1 MPKNKPNKGLLK
13 RIRITKSGR
22 VKSKPAFSGHLRS
35 HKSGETMRSYRK
47 AKYAHAI
54 GCQAVLQPCC
64 TAALWLV
71 TRHRQLRPSPQ
82 RTEYDT
88 HDLMSGEAVG

>member
-35 HKSGETMRSYRK
+35 HKSGETMRSYRR
-47 AKYAHAI
+47 AKYAHAADV
-54 GCQAVLQPCC
+54 GR
-64 TAALWLV
+64 AARML
-71 TRHRQLRPSPQ
+71 HRRIV
-82 RTEYDT
+82 
-88 HDLMSGEAVG
+88 SGGGPVKSESSED